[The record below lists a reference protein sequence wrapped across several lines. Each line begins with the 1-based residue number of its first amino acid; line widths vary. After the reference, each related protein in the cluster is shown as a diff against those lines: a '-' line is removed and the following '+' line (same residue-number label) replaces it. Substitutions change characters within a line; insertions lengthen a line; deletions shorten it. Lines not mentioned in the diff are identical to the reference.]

1 MKKLPFILAIIGW
14 CHFTTS
20 AQVARDDARLSTNW
34 SFEVQMNPQN
44 DVAWLNLFEE
54 ERNQLERLHD
64 KELSILEFNKLSTT
78 QENISHAVP
87 NSGADLYAQFIL
99 SKFSNSA
106 AIEQAVEIYPNNLLV
121 REQMVNNCIVKQSAE
136 LEKHLKKEYD
146 LAAFSESELSYARNL
161 LMSVEQHGLLI
172 LNAEE
177 DAHPLW
183 YLQYV
188 MKERPDVQTVLLDLL
203 QNESYA
209 KEVASNNGISA
220 NELLDKTRS
229 KQLETLLKKSTTPS
243 HLALTTSKTSIQL
256 LAKNLYVVGLC
267 FRYTEEKSFQNMA
280 LLDSRFSTFSLS
292 HMNSGEALNKNY
304 LFPMITLRNHYK
316 SVGKPYAEME
326 AKILTLAAQFG
337 LTNLVKSNFD

>member
-1 MKKLPFILAIIGW
+1 
-14 CHFTTS
+14 
-20 AQVARDDARLSTNW
+20 
-34 SFEVQMNPQN
+34 
-44 DVAWLNLFEE
+44 
-54 ERNQLERLHD
+54 
-64 KELSILEFNKLSTT
+64 
-78 QENISHAVP
+78 
-87 NSGADLYAQFIL
+87 
-99 SKFSNSA
+99 
-106 AIEQAVEIYPNNLLV
+106 
-121 REQMVNNCIVKQSAE
+121 
-136 LEKHLKKEYD
+136 
-146 LAAFSESELSYARNL
+146 
-161 LMSVEQHGLLI
+161 
-172 LNAEE
+172 
-177 DAHPLW
+177 
-183 YLQYV
+183 

>member
-1 MKKLPFILAIIGW
+1 MKKLPFILAIIAW

-20 AQVARDDARLSTNW
+20 AQVAGDDARLSTNW
-34 SFEVQMNPQN
+34 SFQVQMNPQN

-64 KELSILEFNKLSTT
+64 KELGILEFNKLSTT
-78 QENISHAVP
+78 QENISSAVP

-99 SKFSNSA
+99 SKFSNAA
-106 AIEQAVEIYPNNLLV
+106 AIEEAVAIYPNNLLV
-121 REQMVNNCIVKQSAE
+121 REQMVNNCIVKKSAE
-136 LEKHLKKEYD
+136 LERHLKKEYD
-146 LAAFSESELSYARNL
+146 LAAFSESEISYARNL
-161 LMSVEQHGLLI
+161 LTSVEEHGLLI

-188 MKERPDVQTVLLDLL
+188 LKERPDVQTVLLDLL

-209 KEVASNNGISA
+209 KEVASSNGISP
-220 NELLDKTRS
+220 NELIGKARS

-267 FRYTEEKSFQNMA
+267 FRYTEEKSFQNIY
-280 LLDSRFSTFSLS
+280 LLDSHFSKFNLS
-292 HMNSGEALNKNY
+292 NINSGEALNKNY
-304 LFPMITLRNHYK
+304 LFPMVALRNYYK
-316 SVGKPYAEME
+316 SVGKPYSDME
-326 AKILTLAAQFG
+326 AKILTLAGQFG